1 MDYER
6 SRIVLTLEI
15 EYRFWILWSSAF
27 GGDHDDDKV
36 HGDVLFEVNQEE
48 TMKDAVGEVI
58 EDVTDKI
65 LLVQESGDMMR
76 GEKDATTWKVF
87 CNFIWVNIK
96 WRKSGPV
103 ATGTALF
110 LENECVS
117 RLICYPDTF

>member
-1 MDYER
+1 MTASAEIMYSLQIMPR
-6 SRIVLTLEI
+6 SH
-15 EYRFWILWSSAF
+15 W
-27 GGDHDDDKV
+27 GH
-36 HGDVLFEVNQEE
+36 VLFEVNQEE

-58 EDVTDKI
+58 EVIEDVLGDVI
-65 LLVQESGDMMR
+65 EDVLLVAESGDMMR